1 MNGIKL
7 IFIAAELMMLSGIV
21 MIAFFADWAGENGN
35 SRMLQLL
42 MVLMSI
48 AAVLFQKEQQ
58 DIEWDY
64 GDDDYVRSI

>member
-21 MIAFFADWAGENGN
+21 MIAFFADWADEDGN
-35 SRMLQLL
+35 SWMFQLL

-58 DIEWDY
+58 SIEWNY